1 MSNNSEGTNKMRQQ
15 KKKTNR
21 FTLIEL
27 LVVIAIIAIL
37 AAMLMPALG
46 SVKETGKR
54 AKCISNQKQIMTIF
68 ANYTNSANGWLVPAF
83 MNLDSNRIPYTQLL
97 YEQGVFKGAYKL
109 GGKLSGQHNVLKLPL
124 QDILIFYCSSQVKV
138 PDYFSYCINSKFDSR
153 INVTSGK
160 ASGGKHESK
169 MKTPSAIYYLGDT
182 GRNQEYETT
191 KAAQVTA
198 LENNDILTNTGGA
211 GAIAFRHNSV
221 AVMSFC
227 DLHVEAVKRP
237 TAYPALDAPPWKP
250 LN

>member
-1 MSNNSEGTNKMRQQ
+1 MRQQ

-37 AAMLMPALG
+37 AAMLMPSLS
-46 SVKETGKR
+46 SVKESGKR

-68 ANYTNSANGWLVPAF
+68 ANYTNSANGWMVPAF
-83 MNLDSNRIPYTQLL
+83 LNQDSIRIPYTQLL

-109 GGKLSGQHNVLKLPL
+109 GGKLVGQHSVLALPL
-124 QDILIFYCSSQVKV
+124 QDIQIFYCSSQVKI
-138 PDYFSYCINSKFDSR
+138 PDYFSYCINSRFDSR
-153 INVTSGK
+153 INVASGK

-198 LENNDILTNTGGA
+198 LENNDILTNTSGA
-211 GAIAFRHNSV
+211 GAIAFRHNNV

-227 DLHVEAVKRP
+227 DLHVEAIKRP
-237 TAYPALDAPPWKP
+237 AVYPATNVPPWKP
-250 LN
+250 LD

>member
-1 MSNNSEGTNKMRQQ
+1 MKAMN
-15 KKKTNR
+15 KKTDR

-68 ANYTNSANGWLVPAF
+68 ANYTNSANGWMVPAF
-83 MNLDSNRIPYTQLL
+83 VNLDGARIPYTELL
-97 YEQGVFKGAYKL
+97 YNQGVFKGAYKL
-109 GGKLSGQHNVLKLPL
+109 GGKLVGQHNVLKLPL
-124 QDILIFYCSSQVKV
+124 QDIQIFYCSSQVKI
-138 PDYFSYCINSKFDSR
+138 PDYFSYCINSRFDSR
-153 INVTSGK
+153 INITSGS

-182 GRNQEYETT
+182 GRNQEYETS

-211 GAIAFRHNSV
+211 GAIAFRHSSI

-237 TAYPALDAPPWKP
+237 ATYPATDAPPWKP
-250 LN
+250 LD